1 MQLCLSSAQKR
12 PPSICRGMPTAPIR
26 IAAAGISML
35 QQQFMCSLSSAR
47 LWMSLE
53 GCKWLAE
60 WRLPKR
66 YQICF
71 YPFGKLH
78 IMVTWNTELLYSTT
92 CSIIEFTILIQ
103 LSNIHTLFKSQCFQK
118 NDGKKLFSAFLFP
131 SFCPIPWLSPP
142 PITNPRPIW
151 TFIALWAREV
161 TAFRSPTAEPA
172 ASMASCK
179 RNHNLEAGRSGNYW
193 FLDLFGWLSSK
204 YYFFGGGRPPSTKL
218 RFVFPFWCFCFESKV
233 LDRAGE
239 VVYCTVQNLGCHAWI
254 SHLCRG
260 KVWETL
266 PNTLVLSPCE
276 TQICQIITSRR
287 NLLGI
292 HVLIR
297 CVCFFWVRNRIT
309 IQQKLMQTEC
319 RVFYQDFQYTSNHL
333 VWIEIRIP
341 KLGHL
346 FVEGLANSN
355 SELAS

>member
-1 MQLCLSSAQKR
+1 MAVLTKKNQLSSFHLGKICWKIPRNPSSFIQCRRACVPKSASEAFFKVLRISHHASSASCGKATKHRNIENSVVKTTLTWNVYFLLQCGSQVVKENSTKTMQLCLSSAQKR

-142 PITNPRPIW
+142 PSHQSLTPARSGPSLLFGPVRSQLSDPQQRSQRLPWLHASGTTTWRLEGLEIIGFW
-151 TFIALWAREV
+151 TF
-161 TAFRSPTAEPA
+161 
-172 ASMASCK
+172 
-179 RNHNLEAGRSGNYW
+179 
-193 FLDLFGWLSSK
+193 
-204 YYFFGGGRPPSTKL
+204 
-218 RFVFPFWCFCFESKV
+218 
-233 LDRAGE
+233 
-239 VVYCTVQNLGCHAWI
+239 
-254 SHLCRG
+254 
-260 KVWETL
+260 
-266 PNTLVLSPCE
+266 LV
-276 TQICQIITSRR
+276 
-287 NLLGI
+287 G
-292 HVLIR
+292 
-297 CVCFFWVRNRIT
+297 
-309 IQQKLMQTEC
+309 
-319 RVFYQDFQYTSNHL
+319 
-333 VWIEIRIP
+333 
-341 KLGHL
+341 
-346 FVEGLANSN
+346 
-355 SELAS
+355 